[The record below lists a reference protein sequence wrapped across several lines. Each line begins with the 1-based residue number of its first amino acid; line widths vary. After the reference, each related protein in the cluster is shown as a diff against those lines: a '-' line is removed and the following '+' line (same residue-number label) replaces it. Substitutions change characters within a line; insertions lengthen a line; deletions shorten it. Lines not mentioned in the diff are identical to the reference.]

1 MRFPPPFLFSFFLS
15 LEVLTKGGNEVREEV
30 GEMGIFTHGKLS
42 AYCVS
47 GLVLGR
53 ACIPTGRG
61 EINKNLKKYKISPAG
76 P

>member
-15 LEVLTKGGNEVREEV
+15 LEVLTKGGNEVREV

-42 AYCVS
+42 AYYGS

-61 EINKNLKKYKISPAG
+61 EINKNLKDIR
-76 P
+76 